1 MERIRVLVVDDH
13 NMVREGLVTILSYQ
27 SDIEVVGQ
35 ARDGLQ
41 ALEMLNQVRPNV
53 VLLDMV
59 MPNCDGLSAIPQIK
73 QISPNTQILVLSGF
87 VENELIF
94 KAIRAGAIGYLLK
107 DVMREQLFQAIRDVS
122 RGLASLQPSIALR
135 VIREINREPLVETG
149 CAAPSLTQR
158 EMDTLRLVGCGY
170 SNQEIASELFVN
182 ERTIAKYVSNILA
195 KLHLENRT
203 QAALYAMREGLT
215 IQPEARL

>member
-59 MPNCDGLSAIPQIK
+59 MPNCDGLSAIPKIK

-87 VENELIF
+87 AENQLIF
-94 KAIRAGAIGYLLK
+94 KAIQAGALGYLLK

-122 RGLASLQPSIALR
+122 RGLACLQPSIALR
-135 VIREINREPLVETG
+135 VIREINREPLAEMGHT
-149 CAAPSLTQR
+149 APSITQR
-158 EMDTLRLVGCGY
+158 EMDTLRLIGCGY
-170 SNQEIASELFVN
+170 SNQEIALELFVN

-215 IQPEARL
+215 AKPEVQL